1 MHAIPP
7 ATVLAGVRLFLL
19 DMDGTFYLGNRL
31 LPGAREFLA
40 EMGRGRW
47 DYLFLTNNSS
57 RDAAAYAEKMARL
70 GLAVGAE
77 KILTSGEATIR
88 YLHAHH
94 PGARV
99 FLLGTPA
106 LEGEFRRA
114 GISLVEE
121 APDLVVLGFDLT
133 LTYRKLERA
142 CTFIRRGA
150 GFIATHPDLN
160 CPTEDGFIPDAGA
173 MIAFIRAAT
182 GAEPKVIGKPHP
194 EMIAAASAKTG
205 VPAAAMA
212 MIGDRL
218 YTDVAMGKEAG
229 IKTVLVLTGETK
241 KEDLAASPFRPDLVA
256 ASLLEVVGW
265 LEEMEGGG

>member
-1 MHAIPP
+1 
-7 ATVLAGVRLFLL
+7 
-19 DMDGTFYLGNRL
+19 MDGTFYLGDRL

-40 EMGRGRW
+40 EMGKGRW

-57 RDAAAYAEKMARL
+57 RDALAYAEKMARL
-70 GLAVGAE
+70 GLAVGPE

-88 YLHAHH
+88 YLQAAF
-94 PGARV
+94 PGARI

-106 LEGEFRRA
+106 LEEEFRRA
-114 GISLVEE
+114 GIFLVED

-160 CPTEDGFIPDAGA
+160 CPTEEGFIPDAGA
-173 MIAFIRAAT
+173 MIAFIKAAT
-182 GAEPKVIGKPHP
+182 GVEPKVIGKPHP
-194 EMIAAASAKTG
+194 EMIAAAAAKTG
-205 VPAAAMA
+205 IPASAMA

-218 YTDVAMGKEAG
+218 YTDVAMGREAG
-229 IKTVLVLTGETK
+229 VRTILVLTGETTRA
-241 KEDLAASPFRPDLVA
+241 DLAASPFQPDLVA
-256 ASLLEVVGW
+256 ESLLEVVGW
-265 LEEMEGGG
+265 LEGSERRS